1 MNYNKCEALFP
12 ALGCEMFTNW
22 MAKKA
27 TTMSLSILVTIEMLN
42 AMNSLSEN
50 ESLLT
55 LPLWVNP
62 ILVGAIALSMLLHF
76 LILYVPALS
85 SLFAVVPLNGEEWL
99 AVLLISLPIIFIDEI
114 LKMTSRVRMRN
125 AEVRAQL
132 ADKKIQ

>member
-1 MNYNKCEALFP
+1 
-12 ALGCEMFTNW
+12 
-22 MAKKA
+22 
-27 TTMSLSILVTIEMLN
+27 MSLSILVTIEMLN